1 MIDCAQGRVQ
11 IDGCPGEEREM
22 KRTGNSHKVGEERE
36 MVQMDGGAGDITV
49 QGVISRETLW
59 MTGKAKQ

>member
-1 MIDCAQGRVQ
+1 MQ